1 MTKCELLD
9 QCKFLSRAVFLEKS
23 VFNDVN
29 EGHSLHLNFL
39 A

>member
-1 MTKCELLD
+1 MTKCELLG
-9 QCKFLSRAVFLEKS
+9 QYRFLSRAIFLEKS